1 MNIGEGQG
9 VAIMIQRLKVPV
21 TVETVYDHRRRS
33 VGPRKVIFDGREYI
47 ILKTGYHHTYRL
59 GRTLFH
65 AFSVASNAMF
75 FRLVLNTDNL
85 FWELEEIS
93 DGEAD

>member
-1 MNIGEGQG
+1 
-9 VAIMIQRLKVPV
+9 MIQKLKVPV
-21 TVETVYDHRRRS
+21 TVETVYDHRKRS
-33 VGPRKVIFDGREYI
+33 VGPVRVFFDGREHKV
-47 ILKTGYHHTYRL
+47 LRTGYHHTFRA

-65 AFSVASNAMF
+65 VFSVASESTF